1 MSVAH
6 PPHPPI
12 LGFRAHLQGASL
24 WDLVQMECLGRSRG
38 VFQVTGEGGVGYL
51 YISNGRVVHAV
62 TRRLEG
68 EVAALEILT
77 WTNGSFQPCDRIW
90 PPNPT
95 IDASYEKLILQVATE
110 RDEEQSSSNLVAF
123 PGAAPTAPIGA
134 EFEIVE
140 ITELDDEGDG
150 DGAKQTGA
158 SMRTPDTRHPNFDLD
173 APAPPSGRTDVT
185 AQFPVAIRLT
195 SAGTVV
201 NKGGTDELAEAVAYV
216 HRLAQLS
223 GQILGLDSFTAM
235 ECTFLEGR
243 CLIFAESSGDVVAV
257 RPNAD
262 SNLQPLR
269 EKLGL

>member
-6 PPHPPI
+6 PPI
-12 LGFRAHLQGASL
+12 VGFRAHLQGASL

-51 YISNGRVVHAV
+51 YIANGRVVHAV

-90 PPNPT
+90 PPVST
-95 IDASYEKLILQVATE
+95 IDVSYEKLILQVAHE
-110 RDEEQSSSNLVAF
+110 RDEEQSASNLVAF
-123 PGAAPTAPIGA
+123 PGAAPTTPIGA

-140 ITELDDEGDG
+140 ISQQNDDDDEVTDQ
-150 DGAKQTGA
+150 GAIA
-158 SMRTPDTRHPNFDLD
+158 MRTPDTRNPNPDLD
-173 APAPPSGRTDVT
+173 EPPPNAGRTDAT
-185 AQFPVAIRLT
+185 AQFPVAIRMT
-195 SAGTVV
+195 SAGTVI
-201 NKGGTDELAEAVAYV
+201 NRGGTDELAEAVAYV

-223 GQILGLDSFTAM
+223 GQILGLDAFTAM

-243 CLIFAESSGDVVAV
+243 CLIFAENNGDVVAV

-269 EKLGL
+269 ERLGL

>member
-1 MSVAH
+1 MSIAH

-12 LGFRAHLQGASL
+12 LGFRAHLHGASL

-90 PPNPT
+90 PPKPT

-123 PGAAPTAPIGA
+123 PGAAPTTPIGA

-140 ITELDDEGDG
+140 ITEEDNGD
-150 DGAKQTGA
+150 DGADQGGTN
-158 SMRTPDTRHPNFDLD
+158 MRTPDTRNPNFDLD
-173 APAPPSGRTDVT
+173 GPPPPSGRTDIT

-223 GQILGLDSFTAM
+223 GQILGLDPFTAM

-243 CLIFAESSGDVVAV
+243 CLIFAENNGDVVAV